1 MVKSTDLWAIHALS
15 IQCYPL
21 MSIMRFPGFIDTL
34 TTNLQ
39 TKVLQRKSGATAMVA
54 CGFSAF
60 PEIDMRAY
68 DLQFLTMKAVNVLGD
83 PMLVNRI

>member
-1 MVKSTDLWAIHALS
+1 
-15 IQCYPL
+15 
-21 MSIMRFPGFIDTL
+21 
-34 TTNLQ
+34 
-39 TKVLQRKSGATAMVA
+39 MVA